1 MLNEMKSLKALRGWD
16 RMDSEAK
23 RLLYAQKYK
32 DLPWYKKVFTTTP
45 ILSSSLDATD
55 KSQENH
61 D

>member
-45 ILSSSLDATD
+45 ITSSPLAATD
-55 KSQENH
+55 KL
-61 D
+61 